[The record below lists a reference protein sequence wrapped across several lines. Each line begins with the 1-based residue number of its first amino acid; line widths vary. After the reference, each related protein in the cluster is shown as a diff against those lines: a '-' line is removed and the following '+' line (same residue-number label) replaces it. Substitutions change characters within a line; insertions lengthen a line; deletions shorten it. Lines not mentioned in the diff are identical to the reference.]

1 MCRPQPSTA
10 ASMAGPGWRFL
21 LLVHPN
27 KLILMLRGRTKF
39 TFSVAF
45 VRLTWI
51 CSIDALCL
59 GKAPLGC
66 KSSSCPSKA
75 SSEPVKLFHS
85 ISAETNERGDY
96 LCSAFWNRCEILRC
110 SLQIQ
115 NGWKIIVKLVGKKIN
130 CMQVGRWVYLYRDV
144 AIMVLLALQYRILL
158 SDKLSSAS
166 RLLQF
171 LHPGVSNPLVSV
183 VSVLPYGWS
192 WLEGFLSKS
201 KFPAGRSTRTN
212 CCNEQVRA
220 DHTGI

>member
-1 MCRPQPSTA
+1 MRVLVQGRHRLYRAQMCSPQPSTA

-96 LCSAFWNRCEILRC
+96 LCSAFGTGVRFFGAPYKFR
-110 SLQIQ
+110 
-115 NGWKIIVKLVGKKIN
+115 KAGK
-130 CMQVGRWVYLYRDV
+130 
-144 AIMVLLALQYRILL
+144 
-158 SDKLSSAS
+158 
-166 RLLQF
+166 
-171 LHPGVSNPLVSV
+171 
-183 VSVLPYGWS
+183 
-192 WLEGFLSKS
+192 
-201 KFPAGRSTRTN
+201 
-212 CCNEQVRA
+212 
-220 DHTGI
+220 